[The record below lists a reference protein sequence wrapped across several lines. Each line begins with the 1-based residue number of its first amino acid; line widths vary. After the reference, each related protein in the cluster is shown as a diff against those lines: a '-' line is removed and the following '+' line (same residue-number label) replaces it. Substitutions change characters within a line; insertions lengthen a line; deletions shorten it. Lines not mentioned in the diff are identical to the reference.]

1 MMKTNGKSGRFTFG
15 GCLLIT
21 VAIVSILATIIRFI
35 WRSEVVLGVLV
46 ATVLPALLLFVALKF
61 PTMIFSAAIAGIGTF
76 FSVFNTLAFLS
87 SSYHEWRASTSDS
100 VIADPMFTIE
110 LIFIFIC
117 AAASAVGAIVW
128 TRKLRKYE
136 LYGDD
141 SGV

>member
-1 MMKTNGKSGRFTFG
+1 MT
-15 GCLLIT
+15 
-21 VAIVSILATIIRFI
+21 
-35 WRSEVVLGVLV
+35 
-46 ATVLPALLLFVALKF
+46 
-61 PTMIFSAAIAGIGTF
+61 FSAAIAGIGTF
-76 FSVFNTLAFLS
+76 FSVFNALAFLS
-87 SSYHEWRASTSDS
+87 SSYHVWRASTSDS